1 MGNNLF
7 LNFNLEKNE
16 FMKGGFKNMWKIYK
30 GINKISNKKICA
42 FICDKNSLPS
52 NLTIES
58 KESLINILKLE
69 CSNLIKY
76 KHPNILSVEESI
88 KEDKNLIGFITE
100 EFDYNFEDYIN
111 EIYNKKNYLEIKK
124 IFIELIN
131 VILFLNRDCN
141 IIHNNLNPNSL
152 FFKDG
157 KLKLSGLNFS
167 QEILINKKNEFF
179 LNLNEDILN
188 FDLNYCAPEIVY
200 ENKINIKSD
209 IFSIGVL
216 LFNYIQKNYNNNNKF
231 LNLSSNLPSN
241 YKKIYNNYYNNNN
254 YSKDENEFFEK
265 TLIKNSEN
273 RIDLN
278 KILNLKYFKDVL
290 LQSIIFLEN
299 LNTNE
304 KNENI
309 LFLENFKNFY
319 FLFEKEI
326 LKIRILPIFLN
337 NLNNEN
343 LLNFLIPN
351 IFIISDFIKNDFEE
365 EIFNKI
371 KFILKLK
378 IIPAKT
384 LYFLLKKI
392 PFFIENISKE
402 NFNENFLEIIC
413 KSLDCNVS
421 KIQFVIIKNIKKI
434 AEIFYE
440 EKFKKEIFPRINK
453 ILLNSNDIE
462 LKIKIINEL
471 KNIFFIL
478 DKDLIEILIKN
489 LNKVVK
495 ENENNIEIN
504 FYSVDFIDFIKNDVN
519 NKIIYKNIFPFLGYF
534 LANSKINV
542 EIKEKINKIFND
554 YLKILVKNRE
564 NEINNDE
571 INFIKNENNN
581 NNNLNEEKNYEKA
594 EKFLDKFFNKK
605 EKIDDE
611 NNKNKKKFDFDFDDE
626 NDFKIVTKK
635 EENKKNKKINKW
647 DEDDEDNFNDEKQIK
662 KIKKIEKIEKIE
674 KNEKKKNL
682 WDEDEEEENNFEIN
696 KKQTEINKN
705 NIEINKNKFE
715 INKKNN
721 KNDNNNDNNK
731 NSFKK
736 IEKITNK
743 TEINNLESLLDF
755 D

>member
-16 FMKGGFKNMWKIYK
+16 FMKGGFKNLWKIYK
-30 GINKISNKKICA
+30 GTNKISNKKICA

-52 NLTIES
+52 NLTQES

-100 EFDYNFEDYIN
+100 EFDTNFEDYVN

-131 VILFLNRDCN
+131 VILFLNKDCN

-152 FFKDG
+152 FIKDG
-157 KLKLSGLNFS
+157 KLKLSGMNFS
-167 QEILINKKNEFF
+167 QEILNNKKNEFY
-179 LNLNEDILN
+179 LNLNEEILN

-209 IFSIGVL
+209 IFSIGIL
-216 LFNYIQKNYNNNNKF
+216 LFNYIQKNYENNNKF
-231 LNLSSNLPSN
+231 LCLSLNLPSN

-254 YSKDENEFFEK
+254 YSKNENEIFEK

-273 RIDLN
+273 RIELK

-351 IFIISDFIKNDFEE
+351 IFIISDFIKNNFEL

-434 AEIFYE
+434 AENFYE

-453 ILLNSNDIE
+453 ILLNSNDVE
-462 LKIKIINEL
+462 LKIKIIYEL
-471 KNIFFIL
+471 KNIFFVL
-478 DKDLIEILIKN
+478 DKNLIENLIKN
-489 LNKVVK
+489 LNKVIN

-519 NKIIYKNIFPFLGYF
+519 NKIIYKNIFPFLGKI

-542 EIKEKINKIFND
+542 EIKEKINEIFNNL
-554 YLKILVKNRE
+554 LKIIEKNRE

-571 INFIKNENNN
+571 INFIKNDENNN
-581 NNNLNEEKNYEKA
+581 NFNDDEKNYEKA
-594 EKFLDKFFNKK
+594 EKFLEKFFNKK
-605 EKIDDE
+605 DDE
-611 NNKNKKKFDFDFDDE
+611 NKINNNKNFDFDDFDE
-626 NDFKIVTKK
+626 NEFKIVKK
-635 EENKKNKKINKW
+635 DENKIKKINKW
-647 DEDDEDNFNDEKQIK
+647 DEDDEDNFNEEKHIK
-662 KIKKIEKIEKIE
+662 KIKKIEKIEKI
-674 KNEKKKNL
+674 EKKKNL
-682 WDEDEEEENNFEIN
+682 WDEDEEEENNIEMN
-696 KKQTEINKN
+696 KK
-705 NIEINKNKFE
+705 NIEINKNE
-715 INKKNN
+715 INKKNIEIN
-721 KNDNNNDNNK
+721 KKQIEINNNNNK

-755 D
+755 DE

>member
-16 FMKGGFKNMWKIYK
+16 FMKGGFKNLWKIYK
-30 GINKISNKKICA
+30 GTNKISNKKICA

-52 NLTIES
+52 NLTQES

-100 EFDYNFEDYIN
+100 EFDTNFEDYVN

-131 VILFLNRDCN
+131 VILFLNKDCN

-152 FFKDG
+152 FIKDG
-157 KLKLSGLNFS
+157 KLKLSGMNFS
-167 QEILINKKNEFF
+167 QEILNNKKNEFY
-179 LNLNEDILN
+179 LNLNEEILN

-209 IFSIGVL
+209 IFSIGIL
-216 LFNYIQKNYNNNNKF
+216 LFNYIQKNYEKNNKF
-231 LNLSSNLPSN
+231 LSLSLNLPSN

-254 YSKDENEFFEK
+254 YSKNENEIFEK

-273 RIDLN
+273 RIELK

-351 IFIISDFIKNDFEE
+351 IFIISDFIKNNFEL

-434 AEIFYE
+434 AENFYE
-440 EKFKKEIFPRINK
+440 EKFKNEIFPRINK
-453 ILLNSNDIE
+453 ILLNSNDVE
-462 LKIKIINEL
+462 LKIKIIYEL
-471 KNIFFIL
+471 KNIFFVL
-478 DKDLIEILIKN
+478 DKNLIENLIKN
-489 LNKVVK
+489 LNKVIN

-519 NKIIYKNIFPFLGYF
+519 NKIIYKNIFPFLGKI

-542 EIKEKINKIFND
+542 EIKEKINEIFNNL
-554 YLKILVKNRE
+554 LKIIEKNRE

-571 INFIKNENNN
+571 INFIKNDENNN
-581 NNNLNEEKNYEKA
+581 NFNDDEKNYEKA
-594 EKFLDKFFNKK
+594 EKFLEKFFNKK
-605 EKIDDE
+605 DDE
-611 NNKNKKKFDFDFDDE
+611 NKINNNKNFDFDDFDE
-626 NDFKIVTKK
+626 NEFKIVKK
-635 EENKKNKKINKW
+635 DENKIKKINKW
-647 DEDDEDNFNDEKQIK
+647 DEDDEDNFNEEKHIK
-662 KIKKIEKIEKIE
+662 KIKKIEKIEKI
-674 KNEKKKNL
+674 EKKKNL
-682 WDEDEEEENNFEIN
+682 WDEDEEEENNIEMN
-696 KKQTEINKN
+696 KK
-705 NIEINKNKFE
+705 NIEINKNE
-715 INKKNN
+715 INKKNIEIN
-721 KNDNNNDNNK
+721 KKQIEINNNNNK

-755 D
+755 DE